1 MEDTVINTETGNQQ
15 PLETDAKVHT
25 TEQVNVSTTD
35 AELAKKEA
43 EKARME
49 ANMLRNKLAEIEK
62 AEASRR
68 AKELEEQNEYKTLY
82 EQEKAER
89 ERLIFEREESERN
102 AQLHTEQSNV
112 LSAFPE
118 EVREIA
124 IDAGITLTD
133 TSEEAVSALKAK
145 LTKIAEKIGTTAK
158 VTPNNN
164 RSENRNASREE
175 LIAQYKKTGDPQALE
190 AAVNELSF
198 IKNFNSQQ

>member
-1 MEDTVINTETGNQQ
+1 MEDTVLNTETANQQ
-15 PLETDAKVHT
+15 PLENDAKVQA
-25 TEQVNVSTTD
+25 TEQVNASTFD
-35 AELAKKEA
+35 ADMAKKEA

-62 AEASRR
+62 AEATRR

-89 ERLIFEREESERN
+89 ERLIFEREEAERK
-102 AQLHTEQSNV
+102 ATLQAEQVTV
-112 LSAFPE
+112 LAAYPE

-124 IDAGITLTD
+124 IDAGITLTENSD
-133 TSEEAVSALKAK
+133 EAKAQLKSK
-145 LTKIAEKIGTTAK
+145 LDKIAEKIGGAAK
-158 VTPNNN
+158 VTPNNT
-164 RSENRNASREE
+164 RSENKNVSREE
-175 LIAQYKKTGDPQALE
+175 LVAQYKKTGDPQAIQ